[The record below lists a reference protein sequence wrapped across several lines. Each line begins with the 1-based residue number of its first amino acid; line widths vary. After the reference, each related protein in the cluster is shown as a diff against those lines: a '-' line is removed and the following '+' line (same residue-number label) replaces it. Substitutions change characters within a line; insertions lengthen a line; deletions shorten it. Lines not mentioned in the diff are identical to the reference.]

1 MFILGHV
8 SLDGFVFRNI
18 LNFHEIII
26 LFFQVQ
32 PIASMDSVGVQ
43 RDGTEGWKNYSV
55 VLQKVGRMVLWRSKE
70 NVQMDGR
77 IIMWLAKVIVPE
89 DGRMFLWRFKENVQK
104 DGSMILSTET
114 QVNNYSMLCL
124 EELEHL

>member
-1 MFILGHV
+1 
-8 SLDGFVFRNI
+8 
-18 LNFHEIII
+18 
-26 LFFQVQ
+26 
-32 PIASMDSVGVQ
+32 
-43 RDGTEGWKNYSV
+43 
-55 VLQKVGRMVLWRSKE
+55 MVLWRSNE

-77 IIMWLAKVIVPE
+77 IIMWLAKVILPE

-104 DGSMILSTET
+104 DGSRILSTET